1 VANRGVIFSGLGG
14 SNQGQ
19 TYSVLDL
26 SPVQPVPFVQPSYFN
41 LWEVYATGVAP
52 PQPAAPTASAAFSVD
67 FTTSTSLPSQMS
79 LSRASSAT
87 YFDSSGVLQTATSNV
102 ARFDYDPNSHEER
115 GLLLEEQ
122 RTNTANKTVSSWT
135 QTGSQGFFFDAAVTG
150 IDGTSSGYP
159 IRPAGPGAGTH
170 LVFDSASVVATASP
184 VTMSAYVKAN
194 GYNRICIRESATT
207 GATAAF
213 VLEKE
218 GWVLSTT
225 PLTTIT
231 SVVAGIQNVGNGWY
245 RIWAT
250 MTPSSSISMSMGLT
264 VVDSGYNNGNA
275 FSYNWSSNN
284 TGSVIISCPQLEI
297 GAGATS
303 YINNTTST
311 TRSGDIVSSTDATWL
326 GYKGWVIETGELIA
340 DAAATLLG
348 INTVTGLGYT
358 SGSVLTTANG
368 GSQSTVLTEYSP
380 ARNRGGIGWDST
392 PRVSIALDGSAVT
405 TAANTP
411 VTPTTLYFGNTN
423 NGASGFLNGHIR
435 QIGGYAT
442 LADADLPSVSVVGAS
457 FTGTGG
463 AGNVGASAGDNTSVA
478 VGAWLQ
484 AGTGSS
490 AGTDTATAVG
500 AWLQSGVG
508 SSAGSN
514 TASATGQAAF
524 NGAGS
529 SAGSN
534 TATAVGAWLQSGVG
548 SSAGTDTA
556 TATAAWLQSGVGS
569 SAGTD
574 TASGVGSDLQSGAG
588 SAAGSNTA
596 TAVGHW
602 LQSGVGN
609 ATGTNTATG
618 FSAAV
623 PNVGSSAGSNIA
635 TAVGAW
641 VQAGVGSSV
650 GSNLAA
656 AISSWVQAGTGSSAG
671 SNTAIGE
678 GSFIGAED
686 HSFDTSFSRSDFST
700 YTTADFGG
708 DFSRSDFSVYY
719 VQHIVSGTGISVGG
733 NIAAAV
739 STTEVFIPP
748 VFPPVPEVVR
758 LWHPATEYHRVQ
770 APRATRIYRRG
781 TELRRLAPQSMKR
794 RYG

>member
-1 VANRGVIFSGLGG
+1 MATSSRPG
-14 SNQGQ
+14 SNQGPNTSLTAPTWQQ
-19 TYSVLDL
+19 TWQQNNTAL
-26 SPVQPVPFVQPSYFN
+26 PPN
-41 LWEVYATGVAP
+41 YAELYPTGVAN
-52 PQPAAPTASAAFSVD
+52 PQPAVPAVNAAFSVD
-67 FTTSTSLPSQMS
+67 FTTSTSLPSQMA

-87 YFDSSGVLQTATSNV
+87 YFDSSGVMQTATSNV

-115 GLLLEEQ
+115 GLLIEEQ
-122 RTNTANKTVSSWT
+122 RTNYAYQAFNLWTSAGSKGIGLGTVTTDLAGGTNAWPLLM
-135 QTGSQGFFFDAAVTG
+135 QTGL
-150 IDGTSSGYP
+150 
-159 IRPAGPGAGTH
+159 GTH
-170 LVFDSASVVATASP
+170 QLYVGAVLANTALP
-184 VTMSAYVKAN
+184 VTMSCYVKPN
-194 GYNRICIRESATT
+194 GYNRIALRESSTT
-207 GATAAF
+207 GASAVF
-213 VLEKE
+213 ILEQE
-218 GWVLSTT
+218 GKIFRTNPVG
-225 PLTTIT
+225 
-231 SVVAGIQNVGNGWY
+231 SVTGIVAGIQNVGNGWF
-245 RIWAT
+245 RIWTT
-250 MTPSSSISMSMGLT
+250 MTASGAINWTIGLNI
-264 VVDSGYNNGNA
+264 VDSGYASGDPI
-275 FSYNWSSNN
+275 SYNFAADGVS
-284 TGSVIISCPQLEI
+284 TIIACFPQMEI
-297 GAGATS
+297 GNGVTS
-303 YINNTTST
+303 YITVPST
-311 TRSGDIVSSTDATWL
+311 TAITRSADIVSSTDATWL
-326 GYKGWVIETGELIA
+326 GYQGWVIETGELIA

-358 SGSVLTTANG
+358 SGSVLTTADG

-411 VTPTTLYFGNTN
+411 ATPTALYFGNTN

-442 LADADLPSVSVVGAS
+442 LADADLPSVTVVGAS

-484 AGTGSS
+484 TGTGSS
-490 AGTDTATAVG
+490 ASTNTATAVG
-500 AWLQSGVG
+500 AWLQAGV
-508 SSAGSN
+508 
-514 TASATGQAAF
+514 
-524 NGAGS
+524 GS

-534 TATAVGAWLQSGVG
+534 TATAVGAWLQSGAG

-556 TATAAWLQSGVGS
+556 TATTAWLQSGVGS

-574 TASGVGSDLQSGAG
+574 TVSGVGSDLQAGTG

-609 ATGTNTATG
+609 ATGTNTAVA

-623 PNVGSSAGSNIA
+623 PNIGSSAGSNIA

-641 VQAGVGSSV
+641 VQAGMGASA

-686 HSFDTSFSRSDFST
+686 HSFDTSFSGSDFST